1 MKRSQAKF
9 SAVLLALLGLL
20 AFAAVACA
28 AGESSFD
35 KPKDLLWRV
44 MNFTAL
50 VALLVF
56 LLKKPLANALNS
68 RRETIRTQ
76 LEELEAKRAAAERA
90 YQECEGKLAGLEAEA
105 KSILEE
111 ALRQGEAE
119 KARLIAEGERAAGDM
134 KRQAEM
140 AVQHELTSAT
150 TRLKAEIAEEAAKA
164 AEELIRQN
172 LQPADEARM
181 IESYLDKVGGVQ

>member
-1 MKRSQAKF
+1 MKRPQAKF
-9 SAVLLALLGLL
+9 TAVFLAFFGLL
-20 AFAAVACA
+20 AFAAVAQA
-28 AGESSFD
+28 AGDGGFD
-35 KPKDLLWRV
+35 KTKDLLWRV
-44 MNFTAL
+44 MNFSAL

-68 RRETIRTQ
+68 RREAIRAQ
-76 LEELEAKRAAAERA
+76 LEELEAKRAGAERA

-105 KSILEE
+105 KAILEE
-111 ALRQGEAE
+111 AVRQGEAE

-140 AVQHELTSAT
+140 AVQHELAAAT
-150 TRLKAEIAEEAAKA
+150 TRLKAEIVGEAALV
-164 AEELIRQN
+164 AEELIKKS

-181 IESYLDKVGGVQ
+181 IEGYLDKVGGVQ